1 MATWFSVRVVYKKEN
16 ENRMTVKHKE
26 MYLIDAL
33 SFTEAE
39 ARAIGEVTPY
49 VTFDLRVTAMKIED
63 VAEIFNQEDVNA
75 DKWYRV
81 KVLHLWVDEKGKE
94 KKEPY
99 SYIVKGSSTEDA
111 TKILHERMKGSMIDY
126 VIHTVSETQYMDVF
140 FYALDKET
148 DETR

>member
-16 ENRMTVKHKE
+16 ENRMTVKNKE

-39 ARAIGEVTPY
+39 ARAIGEFTPY
-49 VTFDLRVTAMKIED
+49 VTSDLRVTAMKIED

>member
-16 ENRMTVKHKE
+16 ENRMMVKHKE

-49 VTFDLRVTAMKIED
+49 VTSDLRVTAMKIED

-75 DKWYRV
+75 EKWYRV